1 MEDNKTI
8 AFNGGNYYIE
18 RITAIRTKGQTIIR
32 GVYSVLND
40 CYELYYE
47 FQKSSIEGKADFK
60 DFIIARIKE
69 LGIDAKLYENKK
81 IMGRLIVHYV
91 FEGLDRRTRSKYG
104 QVLEDAFK
112 SQPIIKPEEF
122 EAWYKARGGLNPKD
136 KEGVKSFEQQSDYN
150 EFVLDYF
157 NDADLKAFKDK
168 PEDTEI
174 PFIALFKIKDRKL
187 MTNRQSLFYYNSYDN
202 DGKVK
207 KVFDTVLRVIM
218 KNGKLGDAQIGKLY
232 QKFSEAKIKAEQKEV
247 A

>member
-18 RITAIRTKGQTIIR
+18 RITAIRAKGQKLIR

-40 CYELYYE
+40 CYALYYE
-47 FQKSSIEGKADFK
+47 FQKSDIEGKADFK

-81 IMGRLIVHYV
+81 IMERLIVHYV

-104 QVLEDAFK
+104 QVLEDAYK
-112 SQPIIKPEEF
+112 TQPITKPDEF

-136 KEGVKSFEQQSDYN
+136 KEGKKSFEQQSDYN

-157 NDADLKAFKDK
+157 NDADWRALSDKAV
-168 PEDTEI
+168 DTEI
-174 PFIALFKIKDRKL
+174 PYIALFKVKDGKL
-187 MTNRQSLFYYNSYDN
+187 MSNKQFGFEYSSYEK

-207 KVFDTVLRVIM
+207 KVFDTVLRTIM
-218 KNGKLGDAQIGKLY
+218 KNGTLGDAQIGKLY

>member
-18 RITAIRTKGQTIIR
+18 RITAIRAKGQKLIR

-40 CYELYYE
+40 CYELYYK
-47 FQKSSIEGKADFK
+47 FQKTDIEGKADFK

-104 QVLEDAFK
+104 QVLEDAYK
-112 SQPIIKPEEF
+112 SKPITKPNEF
-122 EAWYKARGGLNPKD
+122 EAWYKERGGLNPKD
-136 KEGVKSFEQQSDYN
+136 KEGVMSFEQQSDYN

-157 NDADLKAFKDK
+157 KKHVLQAVTDTPA
-168 PEDTEI
+168 DTEI
-174 PFIALFKIKDRKL
+174 PLIALFKVRDGKL
-187 MTNRQSLFYYNSYDN
+187 MSSERWFFHYSDYEE
-202 DGKVK
+202 DGKTR
-207 KVFDTVLRVIM
+207 KVFDTFLRTIM
-218 KNGKLGDAQIGKLY
+218 KNGTLGDAQIGKLY
-232 QKFSEAKIKAEQKEV
+232 EEFSEAKIKAEQKEV